1 MFSFKTGVVV
11 AFSAAVLSFGLGAC
25 GGDGGSSVDGSK
37 KLTDLTAEDQKA
49 LCEEGRADAQSHA
62 DALRKV
68 SCYFA
73 ASFQGTCDE
82 SIAQSCISTPDGPDE
97 ETCND
102 APQTFTSACTATV
115 ADLQACMD
123 EQYAAFETAADGLT
137 CANAEVKL
145 GVALGAGGP
154 KCQAAQQKC
163 PEAFQSDDS
172 NP

>member
-37 KLTDLTAEDQKA
+37 KLTDLTAEDQKK
-49 LCEEGRADAQSHA
+49 LCEEGRDDAQSHA
-62 DALRKV
+62 DALKKV

-73 ASFQGTCDE
+73 ASIQGTCDE
-82 SIAQSCISTPDGPDE
+82 ATAQSCINAPDQPDQ
-97 ETCND
+97 ETCNQT
-102 APQTFTSACTATV
+102 QTFTSACTATV
-115 ADLQACMD
+115 ADIQACID
-123 EQYAAFETAADGLT
+123 EQYAAFETAASGLT
-137 CANAEVKL
+137 CANAETKL
-145 GVALGAGGP
+145 SGAFAGGP

-163 PEAFQSDDS
+163 PEAFQSDDP